1 MEKLPFSPEKGKAS
15 TLWVCCISLLLKLLF
30 KLSTPGRV
38 KWINYITKI
47 LPRISKSRTEKY
59 CFSSTF
65 KLFSVLIWKTCD
77 TRWIKSL
84 YLASLEIIWE
94 DNNWCSCKKTVRNV
108 WTFTNWKPEII
119 RKKEKGGKSLS
130 FSILGFESNNYRLD
144 NSRFKWISFLF
155 LTTTNFLDLQVLF
168 PALFWVVFVYFM
180 LQREKST
187 QLLKLRIR
195 KYHW

>member
-1 MEKLPFSPEKGKAS
+1 MQHQQNDVEASSNKWKSCHFLQKKEKPRLFGCVAYHYCWNCCSSHPCQVVLTTSQKNYPVSPRAG
-15 TLWVCCISLLLKLLF
+15 
-30 KLSTPGRV
+30 
-38 KWINYITKI
+38 
-47 LPRISKSRTEKY
+47 
-59 CFSSTF
+59 SSTF

-94 DNNWCSCKKTVRNV
+94 DNNWCSCKKQWEMCEHSQTGNQ
-108 WTFTNWKPEII
+108 
-119 RKKEKGGKSLS
+119 KSLS
-130 FSILGFESNNYRLD
+130 FSILIFESNNYRQD

-180 LQREKST
+180 LQREKNT
-187 QLLKLRIR
+187 QLLKLRTR

>member
-30 KLSTPGRV
+30 KSSTPGRV

-94 DNNWCSCKKTVRNV
+94 DNNWCSCKKQWEMCEHSQTGNQ
-108 WTFTNWKPEII
+108 
-119 RKKEKGGKSLS
+119 KSLS
-130 FSILGFESNNYRLD
+130 FSILVFESNNYRQD

-168 PALFWVVFVYFM
+168 LALFWVVFVYFM
-180 LQREKST
+180 LQREKNT
-187 QLLKLRIR
+187 QLLKLRTR